1 MINAAEPV
9 DQVAIANFYETFRPF
24 GLSSGVVVPT
34 YGLAEHTVFV
44 CSGGSTIL
52 TLKKSSF
59 DSKIIEIV
67 GSAVLGES
75 GGGGAS
81 STAENDDTI
90 QTIVGCGFPLRGE
103 GVRVIIVDS
112 ETHGMLGEDKVRNV
126 CQLFAP
132 ISAPLN
138 TTAANC
144 IESQKLVNSS
154 AMHLLQEEHKFNYLV
169 LPYCRSGRSG
179 SPQGPRPADTGTCPS

>member
-59 DSKIIEIV
+59 DSKVIEIV
-67 GSAVLGES
+67 GSAVLGDS
-75 GGGGAS
+75 GGGGGDS
-81 STAENDDTI
+81 PRSDNDESV
-90 QTIVGCGFPLRGE
+90 QTIVGCGFPLRGD
-103 GVRVIIVDS
+103 GVRVVIVDS
-112 ETHGMLGEDKVRNV
+112 ETHGLLGEDKVRV
-126 CQLFAP
+126 FD
-132 ISAPLN
+132 S
-138 TTAANC
+138 
-144 IESQKLVNSS
+144 
-154 AMHLLQEEHKFNYLV
+154 
-169 LPYCRSGRSG
+169 
-179 SPQGPRPADTGTCPS
+179 

>member
-9 DQVAIANFYETFRPF
+9 DQVAIAQFYETFRPF

-59 DSKIIEIV
+59 DCKIIEIV
-67 GSAVLGES
+67 GSAVLGDS
-75 GGGGAS
+75 GGGGDSS
-81 STAENDDTI
+81 STDNDDTI

-103 GVRVIIVDS
+103 GVRVVIVDS
-112 ETHGMLGEDKVRNV
+112 ETHGMLGEDKVMCVLTV
-126 CQLFAP
+126 CSYL
-132 ISAPLN
+132 SPLK
-138 TTAANC
+138 TTAAKC
-144 IESQKLVNSS
+144 INQQNTFLKY
-154 AMHLLQEEHKFNYLV
+154 LLQQESIV
-169 LPYCRSGRSG
+169 
-179 SPQGPRPADTGTCPS
+179 